1 MLELYGSGLLL
12 KTIMDEIA
20 DAYGPK
26 DANKIAY
33 KAGEKI
39 GAKVTDKLLPE
50 TDPEKALK
58 MLAEYVRP
66 YLYIQVK
73 RKKES
78 GGITEFEVSYPRC
91 MIRTL
96 SRGAVPGPLCR
107 AKAGWIESALMG
119 MTGLQVKME
128 TTRIQPEKN
137 ICYGTIIFG

>member
-12 KTIMDEIA
+12 KTLMDVVA
-20 DAYGPK
+20 DVCGPK
-26 DANKIAY
+26 EANRIAY
-33 KAGEKI
+33 KAGEEI
-39 GAKVTDKLLPE
+39 GARVTDKLLPE
-50 TDPEKALK
+50 TDPEKALRT
-58 MLAEYVRP
+58 LAEYVRP

-78 GGITEFEVSYPRC
+78 GGVTEFEVSYPRC
-91 MIRTL
+91 MIRTI

-128 TTRIQPEKN
+128 TDRIQADKN
-137 ICYGTIIFG
+137 ICYGRIIFG